1 MELIVARTDET
12 VVAVTGIRA
21 FPQGS
26 ASRVSLRLRHLSPR
40 QQQQLPYLFEG
51 MSGSTR
57 RARAHCCAARPST
70 PRCSPSGASSATRA
84 RSKRSSSGA
93 AARRPSRW
101 RVSLSACRPRS
112 SACSASGHAT
122 ICSADVGHG
131 ASVFTGDFLALQ
143 HPASELAACLGHAT
157 AFPSSDYA
165 GSAPPGAHSRRRAYP
180 PPAQPPGRR
189 ATPDGSHC
197 NDPGGGCGEVPG
209 SRIWQTVM
217 CRVQLSCR
225 LPARFSRC
233 RRKIAAGGVDRG
245 ARLPSTATS
254 TRLRCDAPFPLV
266 RGRIWSSAES
276 ALGHDQ

>member
-1 MELIVARTDET
+1 MLLVLFFFFFFFNDTATTEIYTL
-12 VVAVTGIRA
+12 
-21 FPQGS
+21 
-26 ASRVSLRLRHLSPR
+26 SLHDALPISPR

-225 LPARFSRC
+225 LPARFSGAGGRSPLEASIGGPDC
-233 RRKIAAGGVDRG
+233 RRPPHPHVYVAMHRSRWSEEEYGHQPR
-245 ARLPSTATS
+245 
-254 TRLRCDAPFPLV
+254 V
-266 RGRIWSSAES
+266 R
-276 ALGHDQ
+276 